1 MTNAFDQGHLDVG
14 QGHKIHYAQY
24 GHARG
29 EPALVLHGGPGGKSS
44 LAALKWF
51 DLNRYR
57 VILADQRGCGLSL
70 PRGHIQHNNTQEL
83 ILDIEKLRQ
92 HLHIQQWL
100 VVGGSWGACLALL
113 YAASYVQHLKALI
126 LRGSFLASQRELDWF
141 FQGLRLMAPFAWEE
155 LTQGW
160 NAQQKLHVLHTLQ
173 QAILKGTEQEARTAA
188 QRWFQ
193 YESRIVGITSADSS
207 TSTSTTP
214 SITTSSSPTVLAS
227 DEVLDSYT
235 IQAHYLAEHCFTSE
249 RAVFSQARKL
259 THCPVTLVHGKLDM
273 ICPPYNALRL
283 SRFIP
288 HAKLNLVSQGG
299 HIGADPHISQALH
312 AAVLA
317 LEK

>member
-1 MTNAFDQGHLDVG
+1 MTTAFDQGHLDVG
-14 QGHKIHYAQY
+14 HGHKIHYAQY
-24 GHARG
+24 GHAHG

-70 PRGHIQHNNTQEL
+70 PRGQIQHNNTQEL

-92 HLHIQQWL
+92 HLHIQQWI
-100 VVGGSWGACLALL
+100 VVGGSWGACLAVL
-113 YAASYVQHLKALI
+113 YDGTFTQHLKALI

-141 FQGLRLMAPFAWEE
+141 FQGLRLMSPLAWDE

-160 NAQQKLHVLHTLQ
+160 NAQQKHHVLHTLQ
-173 QAILKGTEQEARTAA
+173 QAILKGTEQEARIAA

-193 YESRIVGITSADSS
+193 YESRIVGITSADSN
-207 TSTSTTP
+207 TTTP
-214 SITTSSSPTVLAS
+214 TTSSTSPALPAVLAS
-227 DEVLDSYT
+227 DEVLASYT
-235 IQAHYLAEHCFTSE
+235 IQAHYLAQHCFTSE
-249 RAVFSQARKL
+249 RAVFRLARKL

-273 ICPPYNALRL
+273 ICPPYNAFRL

-288 HAKLNLVSQGG
+288 HAKIHWVSQGG

-312 AAVLA
+312 AAVRA